1 MEWVNCRLVNA
12 LSDEKEDEN
21 RLRIDGATDIAKNKW
36 KCLNWISE
44 DNGIF
49 FFFSKKKSTS
59 EIKN

>member
-1 MEWVNCRLVNA
+1 M
-12 LSDEKEDEN
+12 KKKMKN
-21 RLRIDGATDIAKNKW
+21 RLRIDEATDIAKNKW
-36 KCLNWISE
+36 KYLNWISE

>member
-12 LSDEKEDEN
+12 LSDEKENEN
-21 RLRIDGATDIAKNKW
+21 RLRTDGATDIAKNKW

-49 FFFSKKKSTS
+49 FFF
-59 EIKN
+59 